1 MPFWRYRWRE
11 AGLAEAGF
19 LLAQQAAIDEG
30 AETDQVVTLATRSD
44 NGLSRLEGAAASEER
59 QSTELA
65 LAFFRDWRADG

>member
-1 MPFWRYRWRE
+1 LPFWRYRWRE

-30 AETDQVVTLATRSD
+30 AETDQLVTLPTWSGS
-44 NGLSRLEGAAASEER
+44 GLSRLEGAAASDER

-65 LAFFRDWRADG
+65 LVAPEDWRVDG